1 MCFRSIQAEQ
11 QPVIEQRRMI
21 DAVAV
26 ADERVG
32 DTTKFQQPIPVRV
45 VPGEARD
52 FQSENDAHM
61 GQGDFASQAR
71 KPGSFVGAGAGQ
83 PEIFVDND
91 HLLFGPAELTGLV
104 GQRVLS
110 SSGFAV
116 VFDLAG
122 CGLADVN
129 IGGALDVRRFD
140 FGGINHGSAPA
151 AGVASFA
158 QEAAPE
164 SR

>member
-1 MCFRSIQAEQ
+1 LCLRSIQAEQ
-11 QPVIEQRRMI
+11 QPIIEQCRMI
-21 DAVAV
+21 DTVVV

-32 DTTKFQQPIPVRV
+32 DAAKLQQPIPVSV

-52 FQSENDAHM
+52 FQSENDPHM
-61 GQGDFASQAR
+61 GQGNFTGQAR

-83 PEIFVDND
+83 SEILIDND
-91 HLLFGPAELTGLV
+91 YLLFGPAELTGLV

-110 SSGFAV
+110 GGGFAI

-129 IGGALDVRRFD
+129 IGGAVDVRRSD
-140 FGGINHGSAPA
+140 FGGISHWSAPA
-151 AGVASFA
+151 AGVALFG